1 MPRKAASVTHAGTI
15 MTRNGIYVLVG
26 VLLVAVIG
34 LGVYIYQQQQS
45 QPALEI
51 RVDEQGISV
60 EGNG

>member
-1 MPRKAASVTHAGTI
+1 
-15 MTRNGIYVLVG
+15 MTRNGLYVLVG

>member
-1 MPRKAASVTHAGTI
+1 
-15 MTRNGIYVLVG
+15 MTRNGLYVLVG

-34 LGVYIYQQQQS
+34 LGVYIYQQQQM

-51 RVDEQGISV
+51 KVNEQGISV